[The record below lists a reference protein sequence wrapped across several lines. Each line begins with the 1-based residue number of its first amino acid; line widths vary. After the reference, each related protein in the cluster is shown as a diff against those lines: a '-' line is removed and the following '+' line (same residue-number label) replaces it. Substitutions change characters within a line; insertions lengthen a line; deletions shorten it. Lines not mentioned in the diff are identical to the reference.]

1 MLGMC
6 LLVDINTHLGFPGG
20 SASKNSPADARDVGS
35 ILGSGRAPGEGNGNP
50 LPWQRS
56 LADYSP
62 LVCKESDMTDNHHP
76 PLIYLALLPKSA
88 NAESEQICGA
98 NFKQSP
104 PAFSK

>member
-1 MLGMC
+1 MAQRQRIHLLMQGMWVRSLGLEEPLEKEM
-6 LLVDINTHLGFPGG
+6 VTHSHG
-20 SASKNSPADARDVGS
+20 
-35 ILGSGRAPGEGNGNP
+35 
-50 LPWQRS
+50 QRS